1 MRDKIG
7 YRGAKK
13 ETDHGYTP
21 EDVLRASTRLYEGG
35 GTIFRCGGNST
46 VKLQQLDEYVWLRSR

>member
-35 GTIFRCGGNST
+35 ELFFAVVGIA
-46 VKLQQLDEYVWLRSR
+46 L